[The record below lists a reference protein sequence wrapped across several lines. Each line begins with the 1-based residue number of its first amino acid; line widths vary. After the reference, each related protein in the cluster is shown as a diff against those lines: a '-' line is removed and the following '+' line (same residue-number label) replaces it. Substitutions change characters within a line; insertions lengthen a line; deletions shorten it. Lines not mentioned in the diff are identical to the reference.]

1 MQTLL
6 PLLSGD
12 SLPSLTALEQFVSF
26 VAHLVSLA
34 SLSLLLPR
42 SWFIALFKIAFPFMP
57 ERVEDF
63 DG

>member
-26 VAHLVSLA
+26 VAHLVFLA

-42 SWFIALFKIAFPFMP
+42 SWFIALFKVAFPFMP

>member
-12 SLPSLTALEQFVSF
+12 SLPCLSALEQFVSF
-26 VAHLVSLA
+26 VAHLVFLA

>member
-12 SLPSLTALEQFVSF
+12 S
-26 VAHLVSLA
+26 HLVFLA
-34 SLSLLLPR
+34 LLSLLLPR
-42 SWFIALFKIAFPFMP
+42 SWFIALLKIAFPFMP

>member
-12 SLPSLTALEQFVSF
+12 SLPPLPALAQFVSF
-26 VAHLVSLA
+26 VAHLVFLA
-34 SLSLLLPR
+34 LLSLLLPR

>member
-26 VAHLVSLA
+26 VAHLVFLA

-42 SWFIALFKIAFPFMP
+42 SWFIALFKIAFPLMP
-57 ERVEDF
+57 KRVEDF

>member
-26 VAHLVSLA
+26 VAHLVFLA

>member
-6 PLLSGD
+6 PLPSGD

-26 VAHLVSLA
+26 VAHLVFLA
-34 SLSLLLPR
+34 LLSLLLPR

>member
-1 MQTLL
+1 L
-6 PLLSGD
+6 
-12 SLPSLTALEQFVSF
+12 AQFVSF
-26 VAHLVSLA
+26 VAHLVFLA